1 MNLGDLF
8 LGLALVSV
16 AWGIVSMIA
25 MTSFIAKRGEV
36 INFFLLRLYVI
47 RYVNKYRQITQE
59 EEGVP
64 GGWYYAFLI
73 AMGCTLGFA
82 AIGLLLQ

>member
-1 MNLGDLF
+1 MKVGDLF

-16 AWGIVSMIA
+16 AWGIIAMIA
-25 MTSFIAKRGEV
+25 MTMFIADRGEK
-36 INFFLLRLYVI
+36 INFFLLRIYVI
-47 RYVNKYRQITQE
+47 RYMNKYRQITQE
-59 EEGVP
+59 EEGRP
-64 GGWYYAFLI
+64 GGWYTTFLI